1 MPPVNRAPRNEL
13 IEWYSSIP
21 PITRALL
28 TLMITTTTAST
39 LGLIHPSSLI
49 LYWPGVKQGL
59 QLWRLISCFFVN
71 RLSLGFAFNVFFLY
85 RNSLQLE
92 TEVFR
97 NQPADY
103 VFFYLVTSSL
113 QLAAASFINL
123 YVLSDG
129 LLLSAAYLW
138 SQHYRDVPVSFMFGI
153 RFKAYYLPWA
163 MIASDF
169 IMSGGE
175 IPKASIVGLL
185 SSHIY
190 HYLTTIYPS
199 QGGRRYLQT
208 PDFLR
213 RIFPSPNQPRNNH
226 TNVFGRHA
234 WGRGRRLDS

>member
-1 MPPVNRAPRNEL
+1 M
-13 IEWYSSIP
+13 
-21 PITRALL
+21 
-28 TLMITTTTAST
+28 
-39 LGLIHPSSLI
+39 
-49 LYWPGVKQGL
+49 
-59 QLWRLISCFFVN
+59 
-71 RLSLGFAFNVFFLY
+71 FFLY

-153 RFKAYYLPWA
+153 RFKVKRLSIKKGNVIYQFSLKAYYLPWA